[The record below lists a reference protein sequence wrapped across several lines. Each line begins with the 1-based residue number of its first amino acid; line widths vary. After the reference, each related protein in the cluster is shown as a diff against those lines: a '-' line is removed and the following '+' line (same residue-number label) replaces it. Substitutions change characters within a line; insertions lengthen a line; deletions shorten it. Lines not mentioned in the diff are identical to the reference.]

1 MRTGHVDGAGTV
13 YNENGEPILGKGER
27 IIRSVAND
35 RIDVS
40 EGSSLW
46 NMQTL
51 FGHTAEKGTLHITDG
66 RIIFLLN
73 PDPFLAAKYD
83 AYPLGVPEAVAKAFR
98 ARALKSRK
106 ALEFCEIEL
115 DEVEGFWVKKRTY
128 GVLFLRTSSDLT
140 RKAIMYQRGAA
151 DDKFQVLKSL
161 LSSRLPMTEP
171 DDRKG
176 GFLLGVRHPFTG
188 RRQ

>member
-1 MRTGHVDGAGTV
+1 MRSGHVDGKGVVYDDAGRLILFA
-13 YNENGEPILGKGER
+13 GESLLREVR
-27 IIRSVAND
+27 DDNL
-35 RIDVS
+35 DVS
-40 EGSSLW
+40 EGSGLW
-46 NMQTL
+46 NMRTL
-51 FGHTAEKGTLHITDG
+51 FGHTAEKGTLHITDC

-83 AYPLGVPEAVAKAFR
+83 AYPLGVPEAVAKAYR
-98 ARALKSRK
+98 SKMIKSRK

-161 LSSRLPMTEP
+161 LSGRLPVTEP
-171 DDRKG
+171 ENRKG

>member
-1 MRTGHVDGAGTV
+1 MRSGHVDGKGVLYDDAGRLILFA
-13 YNENGEPILGKGER
+13 GESLLREVR
-27 IIRSVAND
+27 DDNL
-35 RIDVS
+35 DVS
-40 EGSSLW
+40 EGSGLW
-46 NMQTL
+46 NMRTL
-51 FGHTAEKGTLHITDG
+51 FDSTAEKGTLMITNK
-66 RIIFLLN
+66 RIVLLRR
-73 PDPFLAAKYD
+73 PEPLLAARND
-83 AYPLGVPEAVAKAFR
+83 AYPLGMADAVAKAYR
-98 ARALKSRK
+98 SKMIKSRK

-188 RRQ
+188 RRE